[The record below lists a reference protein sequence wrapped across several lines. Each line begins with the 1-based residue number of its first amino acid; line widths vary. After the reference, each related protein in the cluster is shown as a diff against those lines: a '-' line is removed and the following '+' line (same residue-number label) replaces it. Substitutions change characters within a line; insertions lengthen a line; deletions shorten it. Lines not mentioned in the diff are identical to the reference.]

1 MESNIRLIN
10 LASYTTPQVSE
21 NPRLSWVEY
30 GDDNDFFRYLIDLYN
45 GSPTNNAVITGIVD
59 MIYGKG
65 IDASNASDNPA
76 GYIELKRLIQ
86 PEQLKR
92 VVNDYYM
99 LGNAAFQVIYTAD
112 KSKIAEV
119 YHMPVETLRAEKCNE
134 EGEIEAYYYA
144 YDWSKVRNKTQAE
157 RIPAFG
163 YGAAGDKVE
172 ILYMRPYRSGSYYY
186 SPVDYQGSLP
196 YSELEEEI
204 ANYHINNIKN
214 GLAPSMIINF
224 NNGIPPQEEQ
234 DNIDFAIKQ
243 KWSGSNNAGKYILA
257 FNDDSQKAASI
268 EPVTL
273 SEAHLQY
280 EFLSRESTQKILV
293 GHRITSPMLFG
304 IKDNTG
310 LGSNADEIKNAYNLL
325 DNVVIRPKQEQIADG
340 IDQLLAYNKVN
351 LDLYFKTLTPAEFA
365 DVKEVGDAGVADV
378 VVSDG
383 PVVPEAQEAL
393 IQKEASYNGAQI
405 ASSLDIMRAV
415 QEGVLSQDQAITFL
429 VQMLQFDPEVAR
441 ALFAGN
447 SSSVITQMKSQK
459 GGGDSRPFLKE
470 ELAAEIVA
478 KLQEIGE
485 SEEDLLKDFELV
497 DAELVDDEEAEYDVE
512 AYLNSRIEL
521 AAQDKS
527 EQDTERYKV
536 RYFYT
541 KGVKASPKGTSR
553 VLCSTLMN
561 AARVYR
567 KEDIEA
573 LSSNGG
579 AEAQGKSYS
588 VWLYKGGA
596 NCYHRWERR
605 VYRKKLT
612 KDGKIWGGGTLNG
625 TDIINVNEAVRQGFK
640 LPKNAKEVAVAPIA
654 SDYGGYTAEY
664 AQEHG
669 IPKSRNIR

>member
-10 LASYTTPQVSE
+10 LASYTTPQISE

-30 GDDNDFFRYLIDLYN
+30 GDDNNFFEYLIDRYN

-65 IDASNASDNPA
+65 VDAANGADNPA
-76 GYIELKRLIQ
+76 GYMELKRLIQ

-92 VVNDYYM
+92 VVNDFYM

-119 YHMPVETLRAEKCNE
+119 YHMPVETLRAEKCND

-144 YDWSKVRNKTQAE
+144 YDWSKVRNKSQAE

-163 YGAAGDKVE
+163 YGAAGEKVE
-172 ILYMRPYRSGSYYY
+172 ILYIRPYRSGSYYY
-186 SPVDYQGSLP
+186 SPVDYQGGLP
-196 YSELEEEI
+196 YAELEEEI

-243 KWSGSNNAGKYILA
+243 KWSGTNNAGKYILA
-257 FNDDSQKAASI
+257 FNDDSQKAATI

-280 EFLSRESTQKILV
+280 EFLSKESTSKILV
-293 GHRITSPMLFG
+293 AHRITSPMLFG

-310 LGSNADEIKNAYNLL
+310 LGNNADEIKNAYNLL
-325 DNVVIRPKQEQIADG
+325 DNVVIRPKQEEIAKG

-365 DVKEVGDAGVADV
+365 DVKEVGDAVAAEV
-378 VVSDG
+378 VVDA
-383 PVVPEAQEAL
+383 PAAVDPQAQEEL

-415 QEGVLSQDQAITFL
+415 NEGVLTQDQAITFL
-429 VQMLQFDPEVAR
+429 VQMLQFDPEVAQ

-447 SSSVITQMKSQK
+447 SSAVITQMKSQK

-470 ELAAEIVA
+470 ELAAELVA

-485 SEEDLLKDFELV
+485 SEEDLLKEFEMV

-536 RYFYT
+536 RYFYAIGT
-541 KGVKASPKGTSR
+541 KEKPKGSSR
-553 VLCSTLMN
+553 TLCRTLIS

-567 KEDIEA
+567 KEDIEQ

-579 AEAQGKSYS
+579 AEAQGKPYS

-640 LPKNAKEVAVAPIA
+640 LPKNAKDVAIAPIE
-654 SDYGGYTAEY
+654 SDYQGYTAEY
-664 AQEHG
+664 AREHG
-669 IPKSRNIR
+669 IPK

>member
-1 MESNIRLIN
+1 
-10 LASYTTPQVSE
+10 
-21 NPRLSWVEY
+21 
-30 GDDNDFFRYLIDLYN
+30 
-45 GSPTNNAVITGIVD
+45 
-59 MIYGKG
+59 
-65 IDASNASDNPA
+65 
-76 GYIELKRLIQ
+76 
-86 PEQLKR
+86 
-92 VVNDYYM
+92 
-99 LGNAAFQVIYTAD
+99 
-112 KSKIAEV
+112 
-119 YHMPVETLRAEKCNE
+119 
-134 EGEIEAYYYA
+134 
-144 YDWSKVRNKTQAE
+144 
-157 RIPAFG
+157 
-163 YGAAGDKVE
+163 
-172 ILYMRPYRSGSYYY
+172 
-186 SPVDYQGSLP
+186 LP

-365 DVKEVGDAGVADV
+365 DVKEVGDTGVADV
-378 VVSDG
+378 ALADAA
-383 PVVPEAQEAL
+383 PEAL
-393 IQKEASYNGAQI
+393 IQKETSYNGGQI

-415 QEGVLSQDQAITFL
+415 QEGVLTQDQAITFL
-429 VQMLQFDPEVAR
+429 VQMLQFEPSVAE

-459 GGGDSRPFLKE
+459 GGGDSRPFLQE
-470 ELAAEIVA
+470 ELAAELVA

-485 SEEDLLKDFELV
+485 SEEDLLKDFEMV

-512 AYLNSRIEL
+512 SYLNSRTEL
-521 AAQDKS
+521 AAQDPS

-536 RYFYT
+536 RYFYAIGT
-541 KGVKASPKGTSR
+541 KKNPDGPSR
-553 VLCSTLMN
+553 TLCRTLIG
-561 AARVYR
+561 AGRVYR
-567 KEDIEA
+567 KEDIEQ

-625 TDIINVNEAVRQGFK
+625 TDIINVNQAVRQGFK
-640 LPKNAKEVAVAPIA
+640 LPKNAKAVAIAPIE
-654 SDYGGYTAEY
+654 SDYSGYTAEY
-664 AQEHG
+664 AREHG
-669 IPKSRNIR
+669 IPK

>member
-1 MESNIRLIN
+1 MESNIRLLN

-30 GDDNDFFRYLIDLYN
+30 GDDNDFFGYLIDLYN
-45 GSPTNNAVITGIVD
+45 ASPTNNAVITGIID

-65 IDASNASDNPA
+65 IDAVDPAANPA
-76 GYIELKRLIQ
+76 GYLELKRLIQ

-92 VVNDYYM
+92 VVNDFYM

-134 EGEIEAYYYA
+134 EGDIEAYYYA
-144 YDWSKVRNKTQAE
+144 YDWTKVRNKTQAE

-163 YGAAGDKVE
+163 YGAAGEKVE

-186 SPVDYQGSLP
+186 SAPDYTGGLP
-196 YSELEEEI
+196 YAEMEQQI

-257 FNDDSQKAASI
+257 FNDDSQKAATV
-268 EPVTL
+268 EPVSL
-273 SEAHLQY
+273 SDAHLQY
-280 EFLSRESTQKILV
+280 EFLSKESTSKILV
-293 GHRITSPMLFG
+293 AHRITSPMLFG
-304 IKDNTG
+304 VKDNTG
-310 LGSNADEIKNAYNLL
+310 LGNNADEIKNAYNLL
-325 DNVVIRPKQEQIADG
+325 DNAVIRPKQEELASG
-340 IDQLLAYNKVN
+340 IDKLLAYNKVN

-365 DVKEVGDAGVADV
+365 DVKEVGDEVSTEV
-378 VVSDG
+378 VVDTPAG
-383 PVVPEAQEAL
+383 DVQEEL

-415 QEGVLSQDQAITFL
+415 SEGVLTQDQAITFL
-429 VQMLQFDPEVAR
+429 VQMLQFEPEVAQ
-441 ALFAGN
+441 ALFVGN
-447 SSSVITQMKSQK
+447 SSAVITQMKAQK
-459 GGGDSRPFLKE
+459 GGGDSRPFLQE
-470 ELAAEIVA
+470 ELAAELVA

-485 SEEDLLKDFELV
+485 SEEDLLKEFEMV

-512 AYLNSRIEL
+512 AYLNSRTEL

-541 KGVKASPKGTSR
+541 IGTRRSPNGSSR

-567 KEDIEA
+567 KEDIEQ

-579 AEAQGKSYS
+579 AEAQGKPYS

-612 KDGKIWGGGTLNG
+612 KDGKVWGGGTLNG

-640 LPKNAKEVAVAPIA
+640 LPKNAKEVAIAPIE
-654 SDYGGYTAEY
+654 SDYSGYTAEY
-664 AQEHG
+664 AREHG
-669 IPKSRNIR
+669 IPK

>member
-10 LASYTTPQVSE
+10 LASYTTPQISE

-30 GDDNDFFRYLIDLYN
+30 GDDNNFFEYLIDRYN

-65 IDASNASDNPA
+65 VDAANAADNPA
-76 GYIELKRLIQ
+76 GYMELKRLIQ

-92 VVNDYYM
+92 VVNDFYM

-144 YDWSKVRNKTQAE
+144 YDWSKVRNKSQAE

-163 YGAAGDKVE
+163 YGAAGEKVE
-172 ILYMRPYRSGSYYY
+172 ILYIRPYRSGSYYY
-186 SPVDYQGSLP
+186 SPVDYQGGLP
-196 YSELEEEI
+196 YAELEEEI

-243 KWSGSNNAGKYILA
+243 KWSGTNNAGKYILA
-257 FNDDSQKAASI
+257 FNDDSQKAATI

-280 EFLSRESTQKILV
+280 EFLSKESTSKILV
-293 GHRITSPMLFG
+293 AHRITSPMLFG

-310 LGSNADEIKNAYNLL
+310 LGNNADEIKNAYNLL
-325 DNVVIRPKQEQIADG
+325 DNVVIRPKQEEIAKG

-365 DVKEVGDAGVADV
+365 DVKEVGDAVGTEVIVDAQVD
-378 VVSDG
+378 
-383 PVVPEAQEAL
+383 PQAQEEL
-393 IQKEASYNGAQI
+393 IQKEASYNGPQI

-415 QEGVLSQDQAITFL
+415 QEGVLTQDQAITFL
-429 VQMLQFDPEVAR
+429 VQMLQFDPNVAQ

-447 SSSVITQMKSQK
+447 SSAVITQMKSQK

-470 ELAAEIVA
+470 ELAAELVA

-485 SEEDLLKDFELV
+485 SEEDILKDFEMV

-536 RYFYT
+536 RYFYAIGT
-541 KGVKASPKGTSR
+541 RRSPNGSSR

-567 KEDIEA
+567 KEDIEQ

-579 AEAQGKSYS
+579 AEAQGKPYS

-640 LPKNAKEVAVAPIA
+640 LPKNAKEVAIAPIE
-654 SDYGGYTAEY
+654 SDYQGYTAEY
-664 AQEHG
+664 AREHG
-669 IPKSRNIR
+669 IPK

>member
-10 LASYTTPQVSE
+10 LASYTTPQISE

-30 GDDNDFFRYLIDLYN
+30 GDDNNFFEYLIDRYN

-65 IDASNASDNPA
+65 VDAANAAENPA
-76 GYIELKRLIQ
+76 GYMELKRLIQ

-92 VVNDYYM
+92 VVNDFYM

-119 YHMPVETLRAEKCNE
+119 YHMPVETLRAEKCND

-144 YDWSKVRNKTQAE
+144 YDWSKVRNKSQAE

-163 YGAAGDKVE
+163 YGAAGEKVE
-172 ILYMRPYRSGSYYY
+172 ILYIRPYRSGSYYY
-186 SPVDYQGSLP
+186 SPVDYQGGLP
-196 YSELEEEI
+196 YAELEEEI

-243 KWSGSNNAGKYILA
+243 KWSGTNNAGKYILA
-257 FNDDSQKAASI
+257 FNDDSQKAATI

-280 EFLSRESTQKILV
+280 EFLSKESTSKILV
-293 GHRITSPMLFG
+293 AHRITSPMLFG

-310 LGSNADEIKNAYNLL
+310 LGNNADEIKNAYNLL
-325 DNVVIRPKQEQIADG
+325 DNVVIRPKQEEIAKG

-365 DVKEVGDAGVADV
+365 DVKEVGDAVGTEVIVDTPASVD
-378 VVSDG
+378 
-383 PVVPEAQEAL
+383 PQAQEEL

-415 QEGVLSQDQAITFL
+415 NEGVLTQDQAITFL

-447 SSSVITQMKSQK
+447 SSAVITQMKSQK

-470 ELAAEIVA
+470 ELAAELVA

-485 SEEDLLKDFELV
+485 SEEDILKDFEMV

-541 KGVKASPKGTSR
+541 IGTRRSPNGSSR

-567 KEDIEA
+567 KEDIEQ

-579 AEAQGKSYS
+579 AEAQGKPYS

-640 LPKNAKEVAVAPIA
+640 LPKNAKEVAIAPIE
-654 SDYGGYTAEY
+654 SDYQGYTAEY
-664 AQEHG
+664 AREHG
-669 IPKSRNIR
+669 IPK

>member
-10 LASYTTPQVSE
+10 LASYTTPQISE

-30 GDDNDFFRYLIDLYN
+30 GDDNNFFQYLIELYN

-65 IDASNASDNPA
+65 IDAANAAENPA
-76 GYIELKRLIQ
+76 GYVELKRLIQ

-92 VVNDYYM
+92 VVNDFYM

-119 YHMPVETLRAEKCNE
+119 YHMPVETLRAEKCNDA
-134 EGEIEAYYYA
+134 GEIEAYYYA
-144 YDWSKVRNKTQAE
+144 YDWSKVRNKSQAE

-163 YGAAGDKVE
+163 YGAAGEKVE
-172 ILYMRPYRSGSYYY
+172 ILYIRPYRSGSYYY
-186 SPVDYQGSLP
+186 SGPDYSGGLP
-196 YSELEEEI
+196 YCELENEI

-243 KWSGSNNAGKYILA
+243 KWSGTNNAGKYILA

-280 EFLSRESTQKILV
+280 EFLSKESTSKILV
-293 GHRITSPMLFG
+293 AHRITSPMLFG

-310 LGSNADEIKNAYNLL
+310 LGNNADEIKNAFNLL
-325 DNVVIRPKQEQIADG
+325 DNVVIRPKQEEIAKG

-365 DVKEVGDAGVADV
+365 DVKEVGDAVGTEV
-378 VVSDG
+378 VVDT
-383 PVVPEAQEAL
+383 PAVDPQAQEEL

-415 QEGVLSQDQAITFL
+415 NEGVLTQDQAITFL
-429 VQMLQFDPEVAR
+429 VQMLQFDPDVAR

-447 SSSVITQMKSQK
+447 SSAVITQMKAQK

-470 ELAAEIVA
+470 ELAAELVA

-485 SEEDLLKDFELV
+485 NEEDILKDFEMV

-512 AYLNSRIEL
+512 AWLNSRTEL
-521 AAQDKS
+521 AAQDPS

-541 KGVKASPKGTSR
+541 IGTRRSPNGSSR

-561 AARVYR
+561 AGRVYR
-567 KEDIEA
+567 KEDIEE

-579 AEAQGKSYS
+579 AEAQGKPYS

-605 VYRKKLT
+605 IYRKKLT
-612 KDGKIWGGGTLNG
+612 KDGKVWGGGTLNG

-640 LPKNAKEVAVAPIA
+640 LPKNAKEVAIAPIE
-654 SDYGGYTAEY
+654 SDYQGYTAEY
-664 AQEHG
+664 AREHG
-669 IPKSRNIR
+669 IPK

>member
-365 DVKEVGDAGVADV
+365 DVKEVGDTGVADV
-378 VVSDG
+378 ALADAA
-383 PVVPEAQEAL
+383 PEAL
-393 IQKEASYNGAQI
+393 IQKETSYNGGQI

-415 QEGVLSQDQAITFL
+415 QEGVLTQDQAITFL
-429 VQMLQFDPEVAR
+429 VQMLQFEPSVAE

-470 ELAAEIVA
+470 ELAAELVA

-485 SEEDLLKDFELV
+485 SEEDLLKDFEMV

-512 AYLNSRIEL
+512 AYLNSRTEL

-541 KGVKASPKGTSR
+541 IGTRRSPNGSSR
-553 VLCSTLMN
+553 TLCRTLIG
-561 AARVYR
+561 AGRVYR
-567 KEDIEA
+567 KEDIEQ

-579 AEAQGKSYS
+579 AEAQGQPYS

-612 KDGKIWGGGTLNG
+612 KEGKIYGGGTLNG

-640 LPKNAKEVAVAPIA
+640 LPKNAKAVAIAPIE
-654 SDYGGYTAEY
+654 SDYSGYTAEY
-664 AQEHG
+664 AREHG
-669 IPKSRNIR
+669 IPK

>member
-10 LASYTTPQVSE
+10 LASYTTPQISE

-30 GDDNDFFRYLIDLYN
+30 GDDNNFFEYLIDRYN

-65 IDASNASDNPA
+65 VDAANAADNPA
-76 GYIELKRLIQ
+76 GYMELKRLMQ

-92 VVNDYYM
+92 VVNDFYM

-119 YHMPVETLRAEKCNE
+119 YHMPVETLRAEKCND

-144 YDWSKVRNKTQAE
+144 YDWSKVRNKSQAE

-163 YGAAGDKVE
+163 YGAAGEKVE
-172 ILYMRPYRSGSYYY
+172 ILYIRPYRSGSYYY
-186 SPVDYQGSLP
+186 SPVDYQGGLP
-196 YSELEEEI
+196 YAELEEEI

-243 KWSGSNNAGKYILA
+243 KWSGTNNAGKYILA
-257 FNDDSQKAASI
+257 FNDDSQKAATI

-280 EFLSRESTQKILV
+280 EFLSKESTSKILV
-293 GHRITSPMLFG
+293 AHRITSPMLFG

-310 LGSNADEIKNAYNLL
+310 LGNNADEIKNAYNLL
-325 DNVVIRPKQEQIADG
+325 DNVVIRPKQEEIAKG

-365 DVKEVGDAGVADV
+365 DVKEVGDAVGTEVIVDAPASVD
-378 VVSDG
+378 
-383 PVVPEAQEAL
+383 PQAQEEL

-415 QEGVLSQDQAITFL
+415 NEGVLTQDQAITFL

-447 SSSVITQMKSQK
+447 SSAVITQMKSQK

-470 ELAAEIVA
+470 ELAAELVA

-485 SEEDLLKDFELV
+485 SEEDILNDFEMV

-541 KGVKASPKGTSR
+541 IGTRRSPNGSSR

-567 KEDIEA
+567 KEDIEQ

-579 AEAQGKSYS
+579 AEAQGKPYS

-640 LPKNAKEVAVAPIA
+640 LPKNAKEVAIAPIE
-654 SDYGGYTAEY
+654 SDYQGYTAEY
-664 AQEHG
+664 AREHG
-669 IPKSRNIR
+669 IPK

>member
-10 LASYTTPQVSE
+10 LASYTTPQISE

-30 GDDNDFFRYLIDLYN
+30 GDDNNFFSYLIDLYN

-65 IDASNASDNPA
+65 VDAANAAENPA
-76 GYIELKRLIQ
+76 GYMELKRLIQ

-92 VVNDYYM
+92 VVNDFYM

-119 YHMPVETLRAEKCNE
+119 YHMPVETLRAEKCND

-144 YDWSKVRNKTQAE
+144 YDWSKVRNKSQAE

-163 YGAAGDKVE
+163 YGAAGEKVE
-172 ILYMRPYRSGSYYY
+172 ILYIRPYRSGSYYY
-186 SPVDYQGSLP
+186 SPVDYQGGLP
-196 YSELEEEI
+196 YAELEEEI

-243 KWSGSNNAGKYILA
+243 KWSGTNNAGKYILA
-257 FNDDSQKAASI
+257 FNDDSQKAATI

-280 EFLSRESTQKILV
+280 EFLSKESTSKILV
-293 GHRITSPMLFG
+293 AHRITSPMLFG

-310 LGSNADEIKNAYNLL
+310 LGNNADEIKNAYNLL
-325 DNVVIRPKQEQIADG
+325 DNVVIRPKQEEIAKG

-365 DVKEVGDAGVADV
+365 DVKEVGDAVGTEVIVDTPAAVD
-378 VVSDG
+378 
-383 PVVPEAQEAL
+383 PQAQEEL

-415 QEGVLSQDQAITFL
+415 NEGVLTQDQAITFL

-447 SSSVITQMKSQK
+447 SSAVITQMKSQK

-470 ELAAEIVA
+470 ELAAELVA

-485 SEEDLLKDFELV
+485 SEEDILKDFEMV

-541 KGVKASPKGTSR
+541 IGTRRSPNGSSR

-567 KEDIEA
+567 KEDIEQ

-579 AEAQGKSYS
+579 AEAQGKPYS

-640 LPKNAKEVAVAPIA
+640 LPKNAKEVAIAPIE
-654 SDYGGYTAEY
+654 SDYQGYTAEY
-664 AQEHG
+664 AREHG
-669 IPKSRNIR
+669 IPK

>member
-65 IDASNASDNPA
+65 IDASNAADNPA

-186 SPVDYQGSLP
+186 SPVDYQGSLT
-196 YSELEEEI
+196 YSELEQNI
-204 ANYHINNIKN
+204 AEYHINNIKN

-415 QEGVLSQDQAITFL
+415 TEGVLSQDQAITFL

-459 GGGDSRPFLKE
+459 GGGDSRPFLQE
-470 ELAAEIVA
+470 ELAAELVA

-485 SEEDLLKDFELV
+485 SEEDLLKDFEMV
-497 DAELVDDEEAEYDVE
+497 DAELVDDEDAEYDVE
-512 AYLNSRIEL
+512 AYLNSRTEL
-521 AAQDKS
+521 AAQDPS

-536 RYFYT
+536 RYFYAIGT
-541 KGVKASPKGTSR
+541 KKNPDGPSR
-553 VLCSTLMN
+553 TLCRTLIG
-561 AARVYR
+561 AGRVYR
-567 KEDIEA
+567 KEDIEQ

-612 KDGKIWGGGTLNG
+612 KDGKIYGGGTLNG

-640 LPKNAKEVAVAPIA
+640 LPKNAKAVAIAPIE
-654 SDYGGYTAEY
+654 SDYSGYTAEY
-664 AQEHG
+664 AREHG
-669 IPKSRNIR
+669 IPK

>member
-10 LASYTTPQVSE
+10 LASYTTPQISE

-30 GDDNDFFRYLIDLYN
+30 GDDNNFFEYLIDRYN

-59 MIYGKG
+59 MIFGKG
-65 IDASNASDNPA
+65 VDAANAADNPA
-76 GYIELKRLIQ
+76 GYMELKRLIQ

-92 VVNDYYM
+92 VVNDFYM

-119 YHMPVETLRAEKCNE
+119 YHMPVETLRAEKCND

-144 YDWSKVRNKTQAE
+144 YDWSKVRNKSQAE

-163 YGAAGDKVE
+163 YGAAGEKVE
-172 ILYMRPYRSGSYYY
+172 ILYIRPYRSGSYYY
-186 SPVDYQGSLP
+186 SPVDYQGGLP
-196 YSELEEEI
+196 YAELEEEI

-243 KWSGSNNAGKYILA
+243 KWSGTNNAGKYILA
-257 FNDDSQKAASI
+257 FNDDSQKAATI

-280 EFLSRESTQKILV
+280 EFLSKESTSKILV
-293 GHRITSPMLFG
+293 AHRITSPMLFG

-310 LGSNADEIKNAYNLL
+310 LGNNADEIKNAYNLL
-325 DNVVIRPKQEQIADG
+325 DNVVIRPKQEEIAKG

-365 DVKEVGDAGVADV
+365 DVKEVGDAVGTEVIVDAPASVD
-378 VVSDG
+378 
-383 PVVPEAQEAL
+383 PQAQEEL

-415 QEGVLSQDQAITFL
+415 NEGVLTQDQAITFL

-447 SSSVITQMKSQK
+447 SSAVITQMKSQK

-470 ELAAEIVA
+470 ELAAELVA

-485 SEEDLLKDFELV
+485 SEEDILKDFEMV

-541 KGVKASPKGTSR
+541 IGTRRSPNGSSR

-567 KEDIEA
+567 KEDIEQ

-579 AEAQGKSYS
+579 AEAQGKPYS

-612 KDGKIWGGGTLNG
+612 KDGKVWGGGTLNG

-640 LPKNAKEVAVAPIA
+640 LPKNAKEVAIAPIE
-654 SDYGGYTAEY
+654 SDYQGYTAEY
-664 AQEHG
+664 AREHG
-669 IPKSRNIR
+669 IPK

>member
-365 DVKEVGDAGVADV
+365 DVKDVGDAGVADV

-470 ELAAEIVA
+470 ELAAELVA

-485 SEEDLLKDFELV
+485 SEEDLLKDFEMV
-497 DAELVDDEEAEYDVE
+497 DAELVDDEDAEYDVE
-512 AYLNSRIEL
+512 AYLNSRTEL

-536 RYFYT
+536 RYFYAIGT
-541 KGVKASPKGTSR
+541 KKNPDGPSR
-553 VLCSTLMN
+553 TLCRTLIG
-561 AARVYR
+561 AGRVYR
-567 KEDIEA
+567 KEDIEQ

-579 AEAQGKSYS
+579 AEAQGQPYS

-612 KDGKIWGGGTLNG
+612 KEGKIYGGGTLNG

-640 LPKNAKEVAVAPIA
+640 LPKNAKAVAIAPIE
-654 SDYGGYTAEY
+654 SDYSGYTAEY
-664 AQEHG
+664 AREHG
-669 IPKSRNIR
+669 IPK

>member
-10 LASYTTPQVSE
+10 LASYTTPQISE

-30 GDDNDFFRYLIDLYN
+30 GDDNNFFEYLIDRYN

-65 IDASNASDNPA
+65 VDAANGADNPA
-76 GYIELKRLIQ
+76 GYMELKRLIQ

-92 VVNDYYM
+92 VVNDFYM

-119 YHMPVETLRAEKCNE
+119 YHMPVETLRAEKCND

-144 YDWSKVRNKTQAE
+144 YDWSKVRNKSQAE

-172 ILYMRPYRSGSYYY
+172 ILYIRPYRSGSYYY
-186 SPVDYQGSLP
+186 SPVDYQGGLP
-196 YSELEEEI
+196 YAELEEEI

-243 KWSGSNNAGKYILA
+243 KWSGTNNAGKYILA
-257 FNDDSQKAASI
+257 FNDDSQKAATI

-280 EFLSRESTQKILV
+280 EFLSKESTSKILV
-293 GHRITSPMLFG
+293 AHRITSPMLFG

-310 LGSNADEIKNAYNLL
+310 LGNNADEIKNAYNLL
-325 DNVVIRPKQEQIADG
+325 DNVVIRPKQEEIAKG

-365 DVKEVGDAGVADV
+365 DVKEVGDAVGTEVIVDAPASVD
-378 VVSDG
+378 
-383 PVVPEAQEAL
+383 PQAQEEL

-415 QEGVLSQDQAITFL
+415 NEGVLTQDQAITFL

-447 SSSVITQMKSQK
+447 SSAVITQMKSQK

-470 ELAAEIVA
+470 ELAAELVA

-485 SEEDLLKDFELV
+485 SEEDILKDFEMV

-541 KGVKASPKGTSR
+541 IGTRRSPNGSSR

-567 KEDIEA
+567 KEDIEQ

-579 AEAQGKSYS
+579 AEAQGKPYS

-612 KDGKIWGGGTLNG
+612 KDGKVWGGGTLNG

-640 LPKNAKEVAVAPIA
+640 LPKNAKEVAIAPIE
-654 SDYGGYTAEY
+654 SDYQGYTAEY
-664 AQEHG
+664 AREHG
-669 IPKSRNIR
+669 IPK

>member
-10 LASYTTPQVSE
+10 LASYTTPQISE

-30 GDDNDFFRYLIDLYN
+30 GDDNNFFEYLIDRYN

-59 MIYGKG
+59 MIFGKG
-65 IDASNASDNPA
+65 VDAANAADNPA
-76 GYIELKRLIQ
+76 GYMELKRLIQ

-92 VVNDYYM
+92 VVNDFYM

-119 YHMPVETLRAEKCNE
+119 YHMPVETLRAEKCND

-144 YDWSKVRNKTQAE
+144 YDWSKVRNKSQAE

-163 YGAAGDKVE
+163 YGAAGEKVE
-172 ILYMRPYRSGSYYY
+172 ILYIRPYRSGSYYY
-186 SPVDYQGSLP
+186 SPVDYQGGLP
-196 YSELEEEI
+196 YAELEEEI

-243 KWSGSNNAGKYILA
+243 KWSGTNNAGKYILA
-257 FNDDSQKAASI
+257 FNDDSQKAATI

-280 EFLSRESTQKILV
+280 EFLSKESTSKILV
-293 GHRITSPMLFG
+293 AHRITSPMLFG

-310 LGSNADEIKNAYNLL
+310 LGNNADEIKNAYNLL
-325 DNVVIRPKQEQIADG
+325 DNVVIRPKQEEIAKG

-365 DVKEVGDAGVADV
+365 DVKEVGDAVGTEVIVDAPASVD
-378 VVSDG
+378 
-383 PVVPEAQEAL
+383 PQAQEEL
-393 IQKEASYNGAQI
+393 IQKEASYNGEQI

-415 QEGVLSQDQAITFL
+415 TEGVLTQDQAITFL
-429 VQMLQFDPEVAR
+429 VQMLQFDPDVAR

-447 SSSVITQMKSQK
+447 SSAVITQMKSQK
-459 GGGDSRPFLKE
+459 GGGDGRPFLKE
-470 ELAAEIVA
+470 ELAAELVA

-485 SEEDLLKDFELV
+485 SEEDILKDFEMV

-541 KGVKASPKGTSR
+541 IGTRRSPNGSSR

-567 KEDIEA
+567 KEDIEQ

-579 AEAQGKSYS
+579 AEAQGKPYS

-640 LPKNAKEVAVAPIA
+640 LPKNAKEVAIAPIE
-654 SDYGGYTAEY
+654 SDYQGYTAEY
-664 AQEHG
+664 AREHG
-669 IPKSRNIR
+669 IPK

>member
-1 MESNIRLIN
+1 MESNIRLLN

-30 GDDNDFFRYLIDLYN
+30 GDDNDFFGYLIDLYN
-45 GSPTNNAVITGIVD
+45 ASPTNNAVITGIID

-65 IDASNASDNPA
+65 IDAVDPAANPA
-76 GYIELKRLIQ
+76 GYLELKRLIQ

-92 VVNDYYM
+92 VVNDFYM

-134 EGEIEAYYYA
+134 EGDIEAYYYA
-144 YDWSKVRNKTQAE
+144 YDWTKVRNKTQAE

-163 YGAAGDKVE
+163 YGAAGEKVE

-186 SPVDYQGSLP
+186 SAPDYTGGLP
-196 YSELEEEI
+196 YAEMEQQI

-257 FNDDSQKAASI
+257 FNDDSQKAATV
-268 EPVTL
+268 EPVSL
-273 SEAHLQY
+273 SDAHLQY
-280 EFLSRESTQKILV
+280 EFLSKESTSKILV
-293 GHRITSPMLFG
+293 AHRITSPMLFG
-304 IKDNTG
+304 VKDNTG
-310 LGSNADEIKNAYNLL
+310 LGNNADEIKNAYNLL
-325 DNVVIRPKQEQIADG
+325 DNAVIRPKQEELASG
-340 IDQLLAYNKVN
+340 IDKLLAYNKVN

-365 DVKEVGDAGVADV
+365 DVKEVGDEVSTEV
-378 VVSDG
+378 VVDTPAG
-383 PVVPEAQEAL
+383 DVQEEL

-415 QEGVLSQDQAITFL
+415 TEGVLSQDQAITFL
-429 VQMLQFDPEVAR
+429 VQMLQFEPEVAQ
-441 ALFAGN
+441 ALFVGN
-447 SSSVITQMKSQK
+447 SSAVITQMKAQK
-459 GGGDSRPFLKE
+459 GGGDGRPFLQE
-470 ELAAEIVA
+470 GLAAELVA

-485 SEEDLLKDFELV
+485 SEEDLLKEFEMV

-512 AYLNSRIEL
+512 AYLNSRTEL

-541 KGVKASPKGTSR
+541 IGTRRSPNGSSR

-567 KEDIEA
+567 KEDIEQ

-579 AEAQGKSYS
+579 AEAQGKPYS

-612 KDGKIWGGGTLNG
+612 KEGKVWGGGTLNG

-640 LPKNAKEVAVAPIA
+640 LPKNAKAVAIAPIE
-654 SDYGGYTAEY
+654 SDYQGYTAEY
-664 AQEHG
+664 AREHG
-669 IPKSRNIR
+669 IPK

>member
-10 LASYTTPQVSE
+10 LASYTTPQISE

-30 GDDNDFFRYLIDLYN
+30 GDDNNFFEYLIDRYN

-65 IDASNASDNPA
+65 VDAANAASNPA
-76 GYIELKRLIQ
+76 GYMELKRLIQ

-92 VVNDYYM
+92 VVNDFYM

-119 YHMPVETLRAEKCNE
+119 YHMPVETLRAEKCND

-144 YDWSKVRNKTQAE
+144 YDWSKVRNKSQAE

-163 YGAAGDKVE
+163 YGAAGEKVE
-172 ILYMRPYRSGSYYY
+172 ILYIRPYRSGSYYY
-186 SPVDYQGSLP
+186 SPVDYQGGLP
-196 YSELEEEI
+196 YAELEEEI

-243 KWSGSNNAGKYILA
+243 KWSGTNNAGKYILA
-257 FNDDSQKAASI
+257 FNDDSQKAATI

-280 EFLSRESTQKILV
+280 EFLSKESTSKILV
-293 GHRITSPMLFG
+293 AHRITSPMLFG

-310 LGSNADEIKNAYNLL
+310 LGNNADEIKNAYNLL
-325 DNVVIRPKQEQIADG
+325 DNVVIRPKQEEIAKG

-365 DVKEVGDAGVADV
+365 DVKEVGDAVGTDV
-378 VVSDG
+378 VVDAQVD
-383 PVVPEAQEAL
+383 PQAQEEL

-415 QEGVLSQDQAITFL
+415 NEGVLTQDQAITFL

-447 SSSVITQMKSQK
+447 SSAVITQMKSQK

-470 ELAAEIVA
+470 ELAAELVA

-485 SEEDLLKDFELV
+485 SEEDILKDFEMV

-541 KGVKASPKGTSR
+541 IGTRRSPNGSSR

-567 KEDIEA
+567 KEDIEQ

-579 AEAQGKSYS
+579 AEAQGKPYS

-640 LPKNAKEVAVAPIA
+640 LPKNAKEVAIAPIE
-654 SDYGGYTAEY
+654 SDYQGYTAEY
-664 AQEHG
+664 AREHG
-669 IPKSRNIR
+669 IPK

>member
-10 LASYTTPQVSE
+10 LASYTTPQISE

-30 GDDNDFFRYLIDLYN
+30 GDDNNFFEYLIDRYN

-65 IDASNASDNPA
+65 VDAANGADNPA
-76 GYIELKRLIQ
+76 GYMELKRLIQ

-92 VVNDYYM
+92 VVNDFYM

-119 YHMPVETLRAEKCNE
+119 YHMPVETLRAEKCND

-144 YDWSKVRNKTQAE
+144 YDWSKVRNKSQAE

-163 YGAAGDKVE
+163 YGAAGEKVE
-172 ILYMRPYRSGSYYY
+172 ILYIRPYRSGSYYY
-186 SPVDYQGSLP
+186 SPVDYQGGLP
-196 YSELEEEI
+196 YAELEEEI

-243 KWSGSNNAGKYILA
+243 KWSGTNNAGKYILA
-257 FNDDSQKAASI
+257 FNDDSQKAATI

-280 EFLSRESTQKILV
+280 EFLSKESTSKILV
-293 GHRITSPMLFG
+293 AHRITSPMLFG

-310 LGSNADEIKNAYNLL
+310 LGNNADEIKNAYNLL
-325 DNVVIRPKQEQIADG
+325 DNVVIRPKQEEIAKG

-351 LDLYFKTLTPAEFA
+351 LDLYFNTLTPAEFA
-365 DVKEVGDAGVADV
+365 DVKEVGDAVGTEVIVDTPAAVD
-378 VVSDG
+378 
-383 PVVPEAQEAL
+383 PQAQEEL

-415 QEGVLSQDQAITFL
+415 NEGVLTQDQAITFL

-447 SSSVITQMKSQK
+447 SSAVITQMKSQK

-470 ELAAEIVA
+470 ELAAELVA

-485 SEEDLLKDFELV
+485 SEEDILKDFEMV

-541 KGVKASPKGTSR
+541 IGTRRSPNGSSR

-567 KEDIEA
+567 KEDIEQ

-579 AEAQGKSYS
+579 AEAQGKPYS

-612 KDGKIWGGGTLNG
+612 KDGKVWGGGTLNG

-640 LPKNAKEVAVAPIA
+640 LPKNAKEVAIAPIE
-654 SDYGGYTAEY
+654 SDYQGYTAEY
-664 AQEHG
+664 AREHG
-669 IPKSRNIR
+669 IPK

>member
-10 LASYTTPQVSE
+10 LASYSTPQISE

-30 GDDNDFFRYLIDLYN
+30 GDDNNFFEYLIDRYN

-59 MIYGKG
+59 MIFGKG
-65 IDASNASDNPA
+65 IDAANAADNPA

-92 VVNDYYM
+92 VVNDFYM
-99 LGNAAFQVIYTAD
+99 LGNAAFQIIYTAD

-134 EGEIEAYYYA
+134 EGEIKAYYYA
-144 YDWSKVRNKTQAE
+144 YDWSKVRNKNQAE

-163 YGAAGDKVE
+163 YGAAGEKVE
-172 ILYMRPYRSGSYYY
+172 ILYIRPYRSGSYYY
-186 SPVDYQGSLP
+186 SPVDYQGGLP
-196 YSELEEEI
+196 YAELEEEI

-243 KWSGSNNAGKYILA
+243 KWSGTNNAGKYILA
-257 FNDDSQKAASI
+257 FNDDSQKAATI

-280 EFLSRESTQKILV
+280 EFLSKESTSKILV
-293 GHRITSPMLFG
+293 AHRITSPMLFG
-304 IKDNTG
+304 VKDNTG
-310 LGSNADEIKNAYNLL
+310 LGNNADEIKNAYNLL
-325 DNVVIRPKQEQIADG
+325 DNVVIRPKQEEIAKG

-351 LDLYFKTLTPAEFA
+351 LELYFKTLTPAEFA
-365 DVKEVGDAGVADV
+365 DVKEVGDAVATEV
-378 VVSDG
+378 VVDT
-383 PVVPEAQEAL
+383 PEAVTPQAQEEL

-415 QEGVLSQDQAITFL
+415 TEGVLTQDQAITFL

-447 SSSVITQMKSQK
+447 SSAVITQMKSQK

-470 ELAAEIVA
+470 ELAAELVA

-485 SEEDLLKDFELV
+485 SEEDILKDFEMV

-541 KGVKASPKGTSR
+541 IGTRRSPNGSSR

-567 KEDIEA
+567 KEDIEQ

-579 AEAQGKSYS
+579 AEAQGKPYS

-640 LPKNAKEVAVAPIA
+640 LPKNAKEVAIAPIE
-654 SDYGGYTAEY
+654 SDYQGYTAEY
-664 AQEHG
+664 AREHG
-669 IPKSRNIR
+669 IPK

>member
-1 MESNIRLIN
+1 MESNIRLLN

-30 GDDNDFFRYLIDLYN
+30 GDDNDFFGYLIDLYN
-45 GSPTNNAVITGIVD
+45 ASPTNNAVITGIID

-65 IDASNASDNPA
+65 IDAVDPAENPA
-76 GYIELKRLIQ
+76 GYLELKRLIQ

-92 VVNDYYM
+92 VVNDFYM

-134 EGEIEAYYYA
+134 EGDIEAYYYA
-144 YDWSKVRNKTQAE
+144 YDWTKVRNKTQAE

-163 YGAAGDKVE
+163 YGAAGEKVE

-186 SPVDYQGSLP
+186 SPVDYQGGLP
-196 YSELEEEI
+196 YAEMEQEI

-257 FNDDSQKAASI
+257 FNDDSQKAATV
-268 EPVTL
+268 EPVSL
-273 SEAHLQY
+273 SDAHLQY
-280 EFLSRESTQKILV
+280 EFLSKESTSKILV
-293 GHRITSPMLFG
+293 AHRITSPMLFG
-304 IKDNTG
+304 VKDNTG
-310 LGSNADEIKNAYNLL
+310 LGNNADEIKNAYNLL
-325 DNVVIRPKQEQIADG
+325 DNAVIRPKQEELASG
-340 IDQLLAYNKVN
+340 IDKLLAYNKVN
-351 LDLYFKTLTPAEFA
+351 LDLYFKSLTPAEFA
-365 DVKEVGDAGVADV
+365 DVKEVGDEVSTEV
-378 VVSDG
+378 VVDTPAG
-383 PVVPEAQEAL
+383 DVQEEL

-415 QEGVLSQDQAITFL
+415 SEGVLTQDQAITFL
-429 VQMLQFDPEVAR
+429 VQMLQFEPEVAQ
-441 ALFAGN
+441 ALFVGN
-447 SSSVITQMKSQK
+447 SSAVITQMKAQK
-459 GGGDSRPFLKE
+459 GGGDGRPFLQE
-470 ELAAEIVA
+470 GLAAELVA

-485 SEEDLLKDFELV
+485 SEEDLLKEFEMV
-497 DAELVDDEEAEYDVE
+497 DAEIVDDEEAEYDVE
-512 AYLNSRIEL
+512 AYLNSRTEL

-536 RYFYT
+536 RYFYAIGT
-541 KGVKASPKGTSR
+541 KEKPKGSSR
-553 VLCSTLMN
+553 TLCRTLIG

-567 KEDIEA
+567 KEDIEQ

-612 KDGKIWGGGTLNG
+612 KDGKVWGGGTLNG

-640 LPKNAKEVAVAPIA
+640 LPKNAKAVAIAPIE
-654 SDYGGYTAEY
+654 SDYQGYTAEY
-664 AQEHG
+664 AREHG
-669 IPKSRNIR
+669 IPK

>member
-10 LASYTTPQVSE
+10 LASYTTPQISE

-30 GDDNDFFRYLIDLYN
+30 GDDNNFFEYLIDRYN

-65 IDASNASDNPA
+65 VDAANGADNPA
-76 GYIELKRLIQ
+76 GYMELKRLIQ

-92 VVNDYYM
+92 VVNDFYM

-144 YDWSKVRNKTQAE
+144 YDWSKVRNKSQAE

-163 YGAAGDKVE
+163 YGAAGEKVE
-172 ILYMRPYRSGSYYY
+172 ILYIRPYRSGSYYY
-186 SPVDYQGSLP
+186 SPVDYQGGLP
-196 YSELEEEI
+196 YAELEEEI

-243 KWSGSNNAGKYILA
+243 KWSGTNNAGKYILA
-257 FNDDSQKAASI
+257 FNDDSQKAATI

-280 EFLSRESTQKILV
+280 EFLSKESTSKILV
-293 GHRITSPMLFG
+293 AHRITSPMLFG

-310 LGSNADEIKNAYNLL
+310 LGNNADEIKNAYNLL
-325 DNVVIRPKQEQIADG
+325 DNVVIRPKQEEIAKG

-365 DVKEVGDAGVADV
+365 DVKEVGDAVGTEVIVDAPAAVD
-378 VVSDG
+378 
-383 PVVPEAQEAL
+383 PQAQEEL

-415 QEGVLSQDQAITFL
+415 NEGVLTQDQAITFL

-447 SSSVITQMKSQK
+447 SSAVITQMKSQK

-470 ELAAEIVA
+470 ELAAELVA

-485 SEEDLLKDFELV
+485 SEEDILKDFEMV

-541 KGVKASPKGTSR
+541 IGTRRSPNGSSR

-567 KEDIEA
+567 KEDIEQ

-579 AEAQGKSYS
+579 AEAQGKPYS

-640 LPKNAKEVAVAPIA
+640 LPKNAKEVAIAPIE
-654 SDYGGYTAEY
+654 SDYQGYTAEY
-664 AQEHG
+664 AREHG
-669 IPKSRNIR
+669 IPK

>member
-163 YGAAGDKVE
+163 YGAAGERVE
-172 ILYMRPYRSGSYYY
+172 ILYLRPYRSGSYYY

-365 DVKEVGDAGVADV
+365 DVKEVGDTS
-378 VVSDG
+378 VSDVALADAA
-383 PVVPEAQEAL
+383 PEAL
-393 IQKEASYNGAQI
+393 IQKETSYNGGQI

-415 QEGVLSQDQAITFL
+415 QEGVLTQDQAITFL
-429 VQMLQFDPEVAR
+429 VQMLQFEPSVAE

-470 ELAAEIVA
+470 ELAAELVA

-485 SEEDLLKDFELV
+485 SEEDLLKDFEMV
-497 DAELVDDEEAEYDVE
+497 DAELVDDEDAEYDVE
-512 AYLNSRIEL
+512 AYLNSRTEL

-536 RYFYT
+536 RYFYAIGT
-541 KGVKASPKGTSR
+541 KKNPDGPSR
-553 VLCSTLMN
+553 TLCRTLIG
-561 AARVYR
+561 AGRVYR
-567 KEDIEA
+567 KEDIEQ

-579 AEAQGKSYS
+579 AEAKGQPYS

-612 KDGKIWGGGTLNG
+612 KEGKIYGGGTLNG

-640 LPKNAKEVAVAPIA
+640 LPKNAKAVAIAPIE
-654 SDYGGYTAEY
+654 SDYSGYTAEY
-664 AQEHG
+664 AREHG
-669 IPKSRNIR
+669 IPK

>member
-65 IDASNASDNPA
+65 IDASNAADNPA

-186 SPVDYQGSLP
+186 SPVDYQGSLT
-196 YSELEEEI
+196 YSELEQNI
-204 ANYHINNIKN
+204 AEYHINNIKN

-415 QEGVLSQDQAITFL
+415 TEGVLSQDQAITFL

-459 GGGDSRPFLKE
+459 GGGDSRPFLQE
-470 ELAAEIVA
+470 ELAAELVA

-485 SEEDLLKDFELV
+485 SEEDLLKDFEMV
-497 DAELVDDEEAEYDVE
+497 DAELVDDEDAEYDVE
-512 AYLNSRIEL
+512 AYLNSRTEL
-521 AAQDKS
+521 AAQDPS

-541 KGVKASPKGTSR
+541 IGTRRSPNGSSR
-553 VLCSTLMN
+553 TLCRTLIG
-561 AARVYR
+561 AGRVYR
-567 KEDIEA
+567 KEDIEQ

-612 KDGKIWGGGTLNG
+612 KDGKIYGGGTLNG

-640 LPKNAKEVAVAPIA
+640 LPKNAKAVAIAPIE
-654 SDYGGYTAEY
+654 SDYSGYTAEY
-664 AQEHG
+664 AREHG
-669 IPKSRNIR
+669 IPK

>member
-65 IDASNASDNPA
+65 VDASNAAENPA

-92 VVNDYYM
+92 VVNDFYM

-144 YDWSKVRNKTQAE
+144 YDWSKVRNKSQAE

-163 YGAAGDKVE
+163 YGAAGEKVE

-186 SPVDYQGSLP
+186 SPVDYQGGLP
-196 YSELEEEI
+196 YAELEEEI

-257 FNDDSQKAASI
+257 FNDDSQKAATI

-280 EFLSRESTQKILV
+280 QFLSTESTQKILV
-293 GHRITSPMLFG
+293 AHRITSPMLFG
-304 IKDNTG
+304 IKDNAG
-310 LGSNADEIKNAYNLL
+310 LGSNADEIKNAFNLL
-325 DNVVIRPKQEQIADG
+325 DNVVIRPKQEQIANG

-365 DVKEVGDAGVADV
+365 DVKEAGDEGGAVANADQLANSIQIVKSV
-378 VVSDG
+378 V
-383 PVVPEAQEAL
+383 
-393 IQKEASYNGAQI
+393 
-405 ASSLDIMRAV
+405 
-415 QEGVLSQDQAITFL
+415 EGTLTQDQAVTL
-429 VQMLQFDPEVAR
+429 MVNLLGFDQDVAR
-441 ALFAGN
+441 SLFAAP
-447 SSSVITQMKSQK
+447 TQFKE
-459 GGGDSRPFLKE
+459 GGRDSRPFLQE
-470 ELAAEIVA
+470 ELAAELIA

-485 SEEDLLKDFELV
+485 SEEDLLKEFEMV

-512 AYLNSRIEL
+512 AYLNSRTEL
-521 AAQDKS
+521 AAQDES

-536 RYFYT
+536 RYFYAIGT
-541 KGVKASPKGTSR
+541 KEKPKGSSR
-553 VLCSTLMN
+553 TLCRTLIG

-567 KEDIEA
+567 KEDIEQ

-579 AEAQGKSYS
+579 AEAQGRPYS

-612 KDGKIWGGGTLNG
+612 KDGKIYGGGTLNG

-640 LPKNAKEVAVAPIA
+640 LPKNAKAVAIAPIE
-654 SDYGGYTAEY
+654 SDYQGYTAEY
-664 AQEHG
+664 AREHG
-669 IPKSRNIR
+669 IPK

>member
-10 LASYTTPQVSE
+10 LASYTTPQISE

-30 GDDNDFFRYLIDLYN
+30 GDDNNFFEYLIDRYN

-65 IDASNASDNPA
+65 VDAANGADNPA
-76 GYIELKRLIQ
+76 GYMELKRLIQ

-92 VVNDYYM
+92 VVNDFYM

-119 YHMPVETLRAEKCNE
+119 YHMPVETLRAEKCND

-144 YDWSKVRNKTQAE
+144 YDWSKVRNKSQAE

-163 YGAAGDKVE
+163 YGAAGEKVE
-172 ILYMRPYRSGSYYY
+172 ILYIRPYRSGSYYY
-186 SPVDYQGSLP
+186 SPVDYQGGLP
-196 YSELEEEI
+196 YAELEEEI

-243 KWSGSNNAGKYILA
+243 KWSGTNNAGKYILA
-257 FNDDSQKAASI
+257 FNDDSQKAATI

-280 EFLSRESTQKILV
+280 EFLSKESTSKILV
-293 GHRITSPMLFG
+293 AHRITSPMLFG

-310 LGSNADEIKNAYNLL
+310 LGNNADEIKNAYNLL
-325 DNVVIRPKQEQIADG
+325 DNVVIRPKQEEIAKG

-365 DVKEVGDAGVADV
+365 DVKEVGDAVGTEVIVDTPASVD
-378 VVSDG
+378 
-383 PVVPEAQEAL
+383 PQAQEEL

-415 QEGVLSQDQAITFL
+415 NEGVLTQDQAITFL

-447 SSSVITQMKSQK
+447 SSAVITQMKSQK

-470 ELAAEIVA
+470 ELAAELVA

-485 SEEDLLKDFELV
+485 SEEDILKDFEMV

-541 KGVKASPKGTSR
+541 IGTRRSPNGSSR

-567 KEDIEA
+567 KEDIEQ

-579 AEAQGKSYS
+579 AEAQGKPYS

-640 LPKNAKEVAVAPIA
+640 LPKNAKEVAIAPIE
-654 SDYGGYTAEY
+654 SDYQGYTAEY
-664 AQEHG
+664 AREHG
-669 IPKSRNIR
+669 IPK

>member
-10 LASYTTPQVSE
+10 LASYTTPQISE

-30 GDDNDFFRYLIDLYN
+30 GDDNNFFEYLIDRYN

-65 IDASNASDNPA
+65 VDAANGADNPA
-76 GYIELKRLIQ
+76 GYMELKRLIQ

-92 VVNDYYM
+92 VVNDFYM

-144 YDWSKVRNKTQAE
+144 YDWSKVRNKSQAE

-163 YGAAGDKVE
+163 YGAAGEKVE
-172 ILYMRPYRSGSYYY
+172 ILYIRPYRSGSYYS
-186 SPVDYQGSLP
+186 SPVDYQGGLP
-196 YSELEEEI
+196 YAELEEEI

-243 KWSGSNNAGKYILA
+243 KWSGTNNAGKYILA
-257 FNDDSQKAASI
+257 FNDDSQKAATI

-280 EFLSRESTQKILV
+280 EFLSKESTSKILV
-293 GHRITSPMLFG
+293 AHRITSPMLFG

-310 LGSNADEIKNAYNLL
+310 LGNNADEIKNAYNLL
-325 DNVVIRPKQEQIADG
+325 DNVVIRPKQEEIAKG

-365 DVKEVGDAGVADV
+365 DVKEVGDAVGTEVIVDT
-378 VVSDG
+378 
-383 PVVPEAQEAL
+383 PEAVDPQAQEEL

-415 QEGVLSQDQAITFL
+415 NEGVLTQDQAITFL

-447 SSSVITQMKSQK
+447 SSAVITQMKSQK

-470 ELAAEIVA
+470 ELAAELVA

-485 SEEDLLKDFELV
+485 SEEDILKDFEMV

-536 RYFYT
+536 RYFYAIGT
-541 KGVKASPKGTSR
+541 KEKPKGSSR
-553 VLCSTLMN
+553 TLCRTLIG

-567 KEDIEA
+567 KEDIEQ

-579 AEAQGKSYS
+579 AEAQGKPYS

-640 LPKNAKEVAVAPIA
+640 LPKNAKEVAIAPIE
-654 SDYGGYTAEY
+654 SDYQGYTAEY
-664 AQEHG
+664 AREHG
-669 IPKSRNIR
+669 IPK

>member
-470 ELAAEIVA
+470 ELAAELVA

-485 SEEDLLKDFELV
+485 SEEDLLKDFEMV
-497 DAELVDDEEAEYDVE
+497 DAELVDDEDAEYDVE
-512 AYLNSRIEL
+512 AYLNSRTEL
-521 AAQDKS
+521 AAQDAS

-541 KGVKASPKGTSR
+541 IGTRRSPNGSSR
-553 VLCSTLMN
+553 RLCRTLIG
-561 AARVYR
+561 AGRVYR
-567 KEDIEA
+567 KEDIEQ

-612 KDGKIWGGGTLNG
+612 KDGKIYGGGTLNG

-640 LPKNAKEVAVAPIA
+640 LPKNAKAVAIAPIE
-654 SDYGGYTAEY
+654 SDYSGYTAEY
-664 AQEHG
+664 AREHG
-669 IPKSRNIR
+669 IPK

>member
-65 IDASNASDNPA
+65 IDASNAADNPA

-340 IDQLLAYNKVN
+340 VDQLLAYNKVN

-365 DVKEVGDAGVADV
+365 DVKEVGDTGVADV

-415 QEGVLSQDQAITFL
+415 QEGVLTQDQAITFL
-429 VQMLQFDPEVAR
+429 VQMLQFEPSVAE

-459 GGGDSRPFLKE
+459 GGGDSRPFLQE
-470 ELAAEIVA
+470 ELAAELVA

-485 SEEDLLKDFELV
+485 SEEDLLKEFEMV

-512 AYLNSRIEL
+512 AYLNSRTEL
-521 AAQDKS
+521 AAQDPS

-536 RYFYT
+536 RYFYAIGT
-541 KGVKASPKGTSR
+541 KKNPDGPSR
-553 VLCSTLMN
+553 TLCRTLIG
-561 AARVYR
+561 AGRVYR
-567 KEDIEA
+567 KEDIEQ

-612 KDGKIWGGGTLNG
+612 KDGKIYGGGTLNG
-625 TDIINVNEAVRQGFK
+625 TDIINVNQAVRQGFK
-640 LPKNAKEVAVAPIA
+640 LPKNAKAVAIAPIE
-654 SDYGGYTAEY
+654 SDYSGYTAEY
-664 AQEHG
+664 AREHG
-669 IPKSRNIR
+669 IPK

>member
-1 MESNIRLIN
+1 MASNIKLIN
-10 LASYTTPQVSE
+10 LASYTSPKISE
-21 NPRLSWVEY
+21 SPRLSWVEY
-30 GDDNDFFRYLIDLYN
+30 GDDNNYFEYLIDRFN
-45 GSPTNNAVITGIVD
+45 GSPTNNAVIAGVVD

-65 IDASNASDNPA
+65 VNATNAADNAA
-76 GYIELKRLIQ
+76 GFMELRRLIT

-92 VVNDYYM
+92 VVNDFYM
-99 LGNAAFQVIYTAD
+99 LGNAAFQVVYTAD

-119 YHMPVETLRAEKCNE
+119 YHMPVETLRAEKCND

-144 YDWSKVRNKTQAE
+144 YDWSKVRNKSQAE

-163 YGAAGDKVE
+163 YGAAGEKIE
-172 ILYMRPYRSGSYYY
+172 ILYIRPYRSGSYYY
-186 SPVDYQGSLP
+186 SPVDYQGGLP
-196 YSELEEEI
+196 YAELEEEI

-234 DNIDFAIKQ
+234 DNIDFAIRQ
-243 KWSGSNNAGKYILA
+243 KWSGTNNAGKYILA
-257 FNDDSQKAASI
+257 FNDDSQKAATI

-280 EFLSRESTQKILV
+280 EFLSRESSQKIMV
-293 GHRITSPMLFG
+293 AHRVTSPMLFG

-310 LGSNADEIKNAYNLL
+310 LGSNADEIKNSFQLM
-325 DNVVIRPKQEQIADG
+325 DNVVVRPKQEEILKG
-340 IDQLLAYNKVN
+340 IDKLLAYNKVN
-351 LDLYFKTLTPAEFA
+351 LDLYFETLTPIEFT
-365 DVKEVGDAGVADV
+365 DIDV
-378 VVSDG
+378 VDAATVQEETGVDVAEAVT
-383 PVVPEAQEAL
+383 PQAQEEL

-429 VQMLQFDPEVAR
+429 VQMLQFDPQVAR

-485 SEEDLLKDFELV
+485 SEEDLLKEFELV

-512 AYLNSRIEL
+512 SYLNSRIEL

-536 RYFYT
+536 RYFYAIGT
-541 KGVKASPKGTSR
+541 PPSLRPKGSSRPLCTS
-553 VLCSTLMN
+553 LMS
-561 AARVYR
+561 AGRVYR

-579 AEAQGKSYS
+579 AEAQGKPYS

-612 KDGKIWGGGTLNG
+612 KDGKVWGGGTLNG

-640 LPKNAKEVAVAPIA
+640 LPKNAKEVAIAPIE
-654 SDYGGYTAEY
+654 SDYSGYTADY
-664 AQEHG
+664 ARKHG
-669 IPKSRNIR
+669 IPK